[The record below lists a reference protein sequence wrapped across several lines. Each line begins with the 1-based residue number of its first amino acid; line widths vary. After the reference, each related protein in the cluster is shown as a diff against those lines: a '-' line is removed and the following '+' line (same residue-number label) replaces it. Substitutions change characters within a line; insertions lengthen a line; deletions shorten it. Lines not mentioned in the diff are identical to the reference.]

1 MSAVPYFIDPEI
13 AKKFNLRVE
22 LLEEVSEDNDDD
34 VVFLDEIKNIEVLE
48 DTSPDIIVVEEVRR
62 TVPKILLRKIL
73 RASLECSA
81 KPIYTTTYS
90 PLAPVGLCYSVP
102 EIGDNAARAAENPIS
117 IMPNL
122 QRGLTYKITTP
133 TRSGDGL
140 CAFVIRSETRE
151 AVFLIMSTERPPADV
166 EAKVDMNHLFN
177 NYGRR
182 LRSQQPR
189 VVPAIVPR
197 CHVPTQSFYPQYSIP
212 QNVNNQFHCVYCH
225 QQQIGPG
232 YVNFPPLCSA
242 GYMSFP
248 LHHQHQQQ
256 QQQQIPPQSM
266 MHPGGNYRDV
276 HFGTTHQA
284 CQAQDLNVQVANVQE
299 QHSNDAMQQQ
309 LMNLSINNNDVSQEN
324 GGYTIVQN
332 GEDVQQQSVCVDM
345 DNGENRGCINAPEFQ
360 DVESNPNYDAKS
372 QEKADEFLR
381 QLLEEEARS
390 DNESDPYRDADIAEL
405 ERISG
410 LLDDDVL
417 YNNMDTE
424 DFTSIHNNE
433 AELITETSHNL
444 NEGEE
449 NNQEKLTSRVENSME
464 TLDIGVPVPTLC
476 STSRQTVEVKYH
488 SIDEE
493 ASSAIIKECYGE
505 FRGNDGTRTNRESTN
520 HGTCNT
526 QNNVNTPMFNDENL
540 RNDLAK
546 LIELR
551 KQHAK
556 YAKQLAAVDEFME
569 WDAKLT
575 RFEKMAAELFDFNAK
590 FVHEEWNKKMAE
602 AIQLLQSLR
611 SGPYGTDTNIQWDV
625 LTHPQT
631 SVTLEQNESQQ
642 EDRIGN
648 GDVVMEDDD
657 RLQEPQ
663 HPTSDSPPT
672 IPSAVN

>member
-1 MSAVPYFIDPEI
+1 MLKAVVSSTNTALMLRMDSIVSKMSAVPYFIDPEI

-48 DTSPDIIVVEEVRR
+48 DTSPDIIVVE
-62 TVPKILLRKIL
+62 IL

-166 EAKVDMNHLFN
+166 EAKVDMNH
-177 NYGRR
+177 
-182 LRSQQPR
+182 
-189 VVPAIVPR
+189 
-197 CHVPTQSFYPQYSIP
+197 
-212 QNVNNQFHCVYCH
+212 VNNQFHCVYCH

-324 GGYTIVQN
+324 GGHTIVQN
-332 GEDVQQQSVCVDM
+332 GENVQQQSVCVDM

-360 DVESNPNYDAKS
+360 DVESNPNY
-372 QEKADEFLR
+372 
-381 QLLEEEARS
+381 ARS

-631 SVTLEQNESQQ
+631 SVTLEQSGSMTENHLNDNTIIPTDESQQ

-672 IPSAVN
+672 M

>member
-1 MSAVPYFIDPEI
+1 
-13 AKKFNLRVE
+13 
-22 LLEEVSEDNDDD
+22 
-34 VVFLDEIKNIEVLE
+34 
-48 DTSPDIIVVEEVRR
+48 
-62 TVPKILLRKIL
+62 
-73 RASLECSA
+73 
-81 KPIYTTTYS
+81 
-90 PLAPVGLCYSVP
+90 
-102 EIGDNAARAAENPIS
+102 
-117 IMPNL
+117 
-122 QRGLTYKITTP
+122 
-133 TRSGDGL
+133 
-140 CAFVIRSETRE
+140 
-151 AVFLIMSTERPPADV
+151 
-166 EAKVDMNHLFN
+166 
-177 NYGRR
+177 
-182 LRSQQPR
+182 
-189 VVPAIVPR
+189 
-197 CHVPTQSFYPQYSIP
+197 
-212 QNVNNQFHCVYCH
+212 
-225 QQQIGPG
+225 
-232 YVNFPPLCSA
+232 
-242 GYMSFP
+242 
-248 LHHQHQQQ
+248 
-256 QQQQIPPQSM
+256 M

-381 QLLEEEARS
+381 QLLEEE
-390 DNESDPYRDADIAEL
+390 
-405 ERISG
+405 
-410 LLDDDVL
+410 
-417 YNNMDTE
+417 
-424 DFTSIHNNE
+424 
-433 AELITETSHNL
+433 
-444 NEGEE
+444 
-449 NNQEKLTSRVENSME
+449 
-464 TLDIGVPVPTLC
+464 
-476 STSRQTVEVKYH
+476 
-488 SIDEE
+488 
-493 ASSAIIKECYGE
+493 
-505 FRGNDGTRTNRESTN
+505 
-520 HGTCNT
+520 
-526 QNNVNTPMFNDENL
+526 MFNDENL

-631 SVTLEQNESQQ
+631 SVTLEQSGSMTENHLNDNTIIPTDESQQ

-672 IPSAVN
+672 M